1 VPLIVAL
8 AFITGLFADNLLN
21 HHAGPTATQKKFQTI
36 LNLIRNDYVDKVNL
50 DSVLENTIPGLLSNL
65 DPHSA
70 YIPASDLQAVNDELD
85 GSFCGIGV
93 QFMINNDTITVI
105 EVVSGG
111 PSEKIG
117 IKAGDRIVKVDG
129 EDVAGIGI
137 TNEQVLK
144 KLRGEN
150 TAIRRHTRRITEH
163 IGRRR
168 LHAYTGHRIC
178 KG

>member
-1 VPLIVAL
+1 MPLIVAL

-93 QFMINNDTITVI
+93 
-105 EVVSGG
+105 
-111 PSEKIG
+111 
-117 IKAGDRIVKVDG
+117 
-129 EDVAGIGI
+129 
-137 TNEQVLK
+137 
-144 KLRGEN
+144 
-150 TAIRRHTRRITEH
+150 
-163 IGRRR
+163 
-168 LHAYTGHRIC
+168 
-178 KG
+178 